1 MLGDCLGCVGC
12 LGLPDRENHLQEGEP
27 EGGVQPAGEWKA
39 RPTEILITGWC
50 GQAVP
55 SVQAKLRRAVIRH
68 RLMPLERDASSPEWE
83 ASSAA

>member
-1 MLGDCLGCVGC
+1 MRVKTGRCQSGEIRC
-12 LGLPDRENHLQEGEP
+12 LGLADRGDHLRGGEP

-68 RLMPLERDASSPEWE
+68 RLMPLERDASS
-83 ASSAA
+83 AA